1 MLESDHRPKF
11 EDLQIAMHLRKLLN
25 QTLRR
30 FGYELS
36 KIDRFREVIQAEYEK
51 RGEFPFV
58 QIGANDGVSFDSLY
72 EFVCNRKS
80 RGVVVEP
87 LPRFFKSL
95 EKNYEGYPSIKP
107 VQCAIHPS
115 EESATIYYVDPKRE
129 SEVPEFARGIGSFL
143 PDHFKKS
150 GIPEDLIVT
159 EEVPCRPLM
168 ALVEEESILD
178 ASLLQIDVEGFD
190 YEVLK
195 MIDFGKFRPPIIK
208 YEHEGLSEEEQKAA
222 QRLLEG
228 EGYEIQIIKTDT
240 VGILEKE

>member
-1 MLESDHRPKF
+1 
-11 EDLQIAMHLRKLLN
+11 MHLRKILN
-25 QTLRR
+25 QTLYR

-36 KIDRFREVIQAEYEK
+36 KIDRFREVIQAEYES

-87 LPRFFKSL
+87 LPRYFESL
-95 EKNYEGYPSIKP
+95 EKNYQGYPAILP
-107 VQCAIHPS
+107 VRCAIHPS
-115 EESATIYYVDPKRE
+115 EESALIYYVDPKRE

-150 GIPEDLIVT
+150 GIPGDVIVK

-168 ALVEEESILD
+168 ELVEESDLLD
-178 ASLLQIDVEGFD
+178 ASLLQVDVEGFD
-190 YEVLK
+190 FEVLK
-195 MIDFGKFRPPIIK
+195 MIDFDKFRPAIIK
-208 YEHEGLSEEEQKAA
+208 YEHEGLSGEDQVSA
-222 QRLLEG
+222 RNLIEG
-228 EGYEIQIIKTDT
+228 QGYQVQVIKTDT
-240 VGILEKE
+240 VGVIGQS

>member
-1 MLESDHRPKF
+1 
-11 EDLQIAMHLRKLLN
+11 MHLRKLLN

-30 FGYELS
+30 FGYELG
-36 KIDRFREVIQAEYEK
+36 KIDRFREVIQTEYEK
-51 RGEFPFV
+51 QGEFSFV

-87 LPRFFKSL
+87 LPRFFAEL
-95 EKNYEGYPSIKP
+95 EKNYEGYPAIKP

-115 EESATIYYVDPKRE
+115 EESATIYYVDPARE
-129 SEVPEFARGIGSFL
+129 SEVPATARGIGSFL
-143 PDHFKKS
+143 SDHFKKT
-150 GIPEDLIVT
+150 GVPEDLIVT

-168 ALVEEESILD
+168 GLVEEEGMLE

-195 MIDFGKFRPPIIK
+195 MIDFEKFSPAVIK
-208 YEHEGLSEEEQKAA
+208 YEHEGLSREDQAAA
-222 QRLLEG
+222 QKLLEDH
-228 EGYEIQIIKTDT
+228 GYETRIIKTDT
-240 VGILEKE
+240 VGILK